1 MGEVNKTV
9 AKLTPSSNHKK
20 EKRIMLR
27 RLIIVINVYLAGSKI
42 FCDSA
47 TIRLRNQTY
56 FCFITSKKSFMIRK
70 LAYAL
75 PIVIL
80 IASCDTKEKD
90 TLRSQVDSLKV
101 ELETSQKMAQTLTEV
116 GTLMD
121 SIDASR
127 QLLRVNMVEG
137 TTYED
142 YTSRMKDINGY
153 VRDTQ
158 HKLDD
163 LEKSLATSKAS
174 NSANA
179 KLLKNLRAQ
188 LEGKTQEIAALQEQV
203 EKYRSENQNLITTV
217 SMQEAELADKQSMIE
232 TKTQELALIE
242 ARVQELMIQSKMTEA
257 DAYFARGQAVEE
269 AANRTKLAPRKKKE
283 TFKEAIEL
291 YKKALS
297 LGKNEAQDKI
307 TELEKKI

>member
-1 MGEVNKTV
+1 
-9 AKLTPSSNHKK
+9 
-20 EKRIMLR
+20 
-27 RLIIVINVYLAGSKI
+27 
-42 FCDSA
+42 
-47 TIRLRNQTY
+47 
-56 FCFITSKKSFMIRK
+56 MIRK

-75 PIVIL
+75 PIV
-80 IASCDTKEKD
+80 AMMAGCDTKEKD
-90 TLRSQVDSLKV
+90 ALRSQVDSLKE
-101 ELETSQKMAQTLTEV
+101 ELETSQKMAETLTEV

-153 VRDTQ
+153 VKDTQ
-158 HKLDD
+158 RKLDELD
-163 LEKSLATSKAS
+163 KSLASSKAK

-179 KLLKNLRAQ
+179 KLIKSLREQ
-188 LEGKTQEIAALQEQV
+188 LESKTQDIAALQEQV

-217 SMQEAELADKQSMIE
+217 SMQEAELADKQTQIE
-232 TKTQELALIE
+232 AKSQELALIE
-242 ARVQELMIQSKMTEA
+242 ARVQELMIQSKMSEA

-283 TFKEAIEL
+283 TYREAVEL

-307 TELEKKI
+307 TELEKKL